1 MPEISRFLGIIITM
15 YYNDHAPPH
24 FHAIYGDH
32 EAKIDIASGGV
43 IAGRL
48 PRRAMSLVWEW
59 CDAHRD
65 ELIANWEQAERRVPL
80 NKIEPLE

>member
-15 YYNDHAPPH
+15 YYNDHPPPH
-24 FHAIYGDH
+24 FHAIYGDY
-32 EAKIDIASGGV
+32 EAKIDIGSGGV

-65 ELIANWEQAERRVPL
+65 ELKANWEQAQKREPL
-80 NKIEPLE
+80 SKIEPLE